1 MTASFGGAA
10 RIVQF
15 NWPFYAAAITL
26 AAGAAAVAAPV
37 VPADSW
43 WQLPLLGA
51 AFVAAFWVL
60 GSIGASWLVYDQ
72 SALMR
77 GTWIPAA
84 LGFTPRSWMV
94 ITAGFDELTPVLRT
108 AFAESSGRAFDIYDP
123 ATMTEASIA
132 RARQWAG
139 AQAERAN
146 ATRLPVADRSVHAA
160 VLPLSAHELR
170 THEGRC
176 GLLAEV
182 HRALASDGRVLVVE
196 HLRDLANFAA
206 FGPGVLHF
214 HSRRTWLRCF
224 AGAGLAIHR
233 ELTITPFVRVFVLGR
248 PS

>member
-1 MTASFGGAA
+1 MSASCRGAA

-15 NWPFYAAAITL
+15 NWPFYAFATTL
-26 AAGAAAVAAPV
+26 AGAAAVAASV
-37 VPADSW
+37 VPAGSW
-43 WQLPLLGA
+43 WQLAFLG
-51 AFVAAFWVL
+51 VALVAGFWIV

-94 ITAGFDELTPVLRT
+94 ITAGFDELTPILRT
-108 AFAESSGRAFDIYDP
+108 AFAESPGRAFDIYDP
-123 ATMTEASIA
+123 AAMTERSIA

-139 AQAERAN
+139 APAERAEP
-146 ATRLPVADRSVHAA
+146 ARLPLADRSVHAA

-196 HLRDLANFAA
+196 HLRDVANFVA

-224 AGAGLAIHR
+224 AGAGLAIQR